1 MKSCTIAIFGRI
13 RLLLARLLMS
23 ATTSF
28 ENDRRPSSQM
38 EDEYTHRED
47 RTSSK
52 SRDSVFK
59 SSLPAWL
66 IGGVGLKEYV

>member
-52 SRDSVFK
+52 SRDSVFN
-59 SSLPAWL
+59 PVCRHGQ
-66 IGGVGLKEYV
+66 IGVGLKEYV